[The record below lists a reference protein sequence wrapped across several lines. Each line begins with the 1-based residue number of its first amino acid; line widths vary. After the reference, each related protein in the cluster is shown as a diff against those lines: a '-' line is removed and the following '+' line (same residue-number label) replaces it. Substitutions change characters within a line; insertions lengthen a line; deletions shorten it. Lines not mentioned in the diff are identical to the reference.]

1 VTGKENRMEHQEND
15 STGTAIFGGGC
26 FWCLEPVFRALD
38 GVLDVMPGYCG
49 GHVDHPTYEQVC
61 RQDTGHVEVV
71 QVTFDPRRVGYRTLL
86 EVFFGTHDPTTPDRQ
101 GNDTGPQY
109 ASVVF
114 WRDETQRTLA
124 EAVRAEAQAA
134 FDDPIVTRIERAGP
148 FWPAEELHREYYRRN
163 PEQGYCRFV
172 IAPKLAKFRQRY
184 AHLMR

>member
-1 VTGKENRMEHQEND
+1 VE
-15 STGTAIFGGGC
+15 
-26 FWCLEPVFRALD
+26 
-38 GVLDVMPGYCG
+38 PGYCG

-71 QVTFDPRRVGYRTLL
+71 RVTFDPARVGYRTLL

-101 GNDTGPQY
+101 GNDAGPQY

-114 WRDETQRTLA
+114 YQSEAQRTQA
-124 EAVRAEAQAA
+124 EAVRAEAQAV
-134 FDDPIVTRIERAGP
+134 FDDPIVTRVEAAGP
-148 FWPAEELHREYYRRN
+148 FWPAEAVHAEYYRRN

-184 AHLMR
+184 AHLLR

>member
-1 VTGKENRMEHQEND
+1 MENSGNAAFE
-15 STGTAIFGGGC
+15 TAIFGGGC

-38 GVLDVMPGYCG
+38 GVLDVQPGYCG

-71 QVTFDPRRVGYRTLL
+71 RVAFDPERVGYRTLL
-86 EVFFGTHDPTTPDRQ
+86 EVFFGTHDPTTLDRQ
-101 GNDTGPQY
+101 GSDAGPQY
-109 ASVVF
+109 ASVIF
-114 WRDETQRTLA
+114 CQDEARRALA

-134 FDDPIVTRIERAGP
+134 FDDPIVTRIEPAGL

-184 AHLMR
+184 AHLLR

>member
-1 VTGKENRMEHQEND
+1 MENSGNAAFE
-15 STGTAIFGGGC
+15 TAIFGGGC

-38 GVLDVMPGYCG
+38 GVLDVQPGYCG

-71 QVTFDPRRVGYRTLL
+71 RVAFDPERVGYRTLL
-86 EVFFGTHDPTTPDRQ
+86 EVFFGTHDPTTLDRQ
-101 GNDTGPQY
+101 GNDAGPQY
-109 ASVVF
+109 ASVIF
-114 WRDETQRTLA
+114 CQDEARRALA

-134 FDDPIVTRIERAGP
+134 FDDPIVTRIEPAGP

-184 AHLMR
+184 AHLLR

>member
-1 VTGKENRMEHQEND
+1 
-15 STGTAIFGGGC
+15 
-26 FWCLEPVFRALD
+26 PVFRALD
-38 GVLDVMPGYCG
+38 GVLHVMPGYCG

-134 FDDPIVTRIERAGP
+134 CRERG
-148 FWPAEELHREYYRRN
+148 EGERV
-163 PEQGYCRFV
+163 G
-172 IAPKLAKFRQRY
+172 
-184 AHLMR
+184 